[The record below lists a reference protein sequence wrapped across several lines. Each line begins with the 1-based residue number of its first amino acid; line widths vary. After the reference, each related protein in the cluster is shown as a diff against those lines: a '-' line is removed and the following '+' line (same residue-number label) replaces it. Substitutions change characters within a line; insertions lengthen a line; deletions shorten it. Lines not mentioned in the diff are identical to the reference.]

1 MIRFGIPLLPGLGL
15 LFLSGCDNAPSNLNT
30 LPDFVL
36 SEISSTHY
44 DGVSNDLLT
53 AGLGA
58 EGLASA
64 TAPGYVD
71 PANPTVEELR
81 TNAIHGN
88 YRALVDTTEAGGF
101 GRFYGPAVD
110 PATTILPR
118 GLIPGTETIALTERG
133 GQWVTVM
140 VQVPDTFDPADAC
153 IVTAPSS
160 GSRGVYG
167 AIGTA
172 GEWGLKQGCA
182 VAYTDKGTGTGFHD
196 LQDNTVNRVRGP
208 RQAAGEAD
216 SNFTAPLDEAARVA
230 FNAATPFRF
239 AAEHAHSKQ
248 NPEAN
253 WGRHVLDSITFA
265 FYVLNEQ
272 FGDQDSAGRHRKTL
286 TPNNTLVIA
295 SSVSNG
301 GGASLRALEQ
311 DSQGL
316 IDGVAVSEPNVNPAP
331 GGGFGIQQGAGP
343 VIGPDIHGKSL
354 LDYHTLLN
362 VYQPCATLAP
372 DNADAPLNLTPAAN
386 AEARCASL
394 GDKGLLVA
402 DTLEAQAV
410 EAQAIINDYG
420 FNTEQN
426 ILQPSHVTL
435 QVPQGIS
442 ALYAMAYGRFGV
454 EDHLCGFSYSAVD
467 AAFMPTPIAPAAAAV
482 LFATSN
488 GIPPTGGVNLI
499 NNDAANGA
507 VDHRAGISPS
517 TGRADLSLD
526 AALCLREQAATDRV
540 LSGID
545 EIHATGKLRNKP
557 VVIVTGRDDA
567 VLSINHTS
575 RPYYALTQQTQGNQ
589 VHYYEVKHAQH
600 LDVLN
605 GLPGFNERYIPLH
618 VYFNRAL
625 DLLYTHLKTGA
636 PLPPSQ
642 VIQTQPRGAGA
653 PPLAEANVP
662 TIALEPPAADRI
674 VLDDGVLRIPD

>member
-1 MIRFGIPLLPGLGL
+1 MMRFGTRLLPGLGL
-15 LFLSGCDNAPSNLNT
+15 LALAGCDSDPSNLNK
-30 LPDFVL
+30 LPGFVL
-36 SEISSTHY
+36 SVVSVTHY

-101 GRFYGPAVD
+101 GRFYGPTVD
-110 PATTILPR
+110 PATAVLPR
-118 GLIPGTETIALTERG
+118 GLIPGTETIALTESG
-133 GQWVTVM
+133 GQRVTVM
-140 VQVPDTFDPADAC
+140 VQVPDTFDPADPC

-172 GEWGLKQGCA
+172 GEWGLKRGCA
-182 VAYTDKGTGTGFHD
+182 VAYTDKGTGTGFHY
-196 LQDNTVNRVRGP
+196 LQDDTVNRVRGP
-208 RQAAGEAD
+208 RQAAGEPD
-216 SNFTAPLDEAARVA
+216 SNFTAPLDEAARA
-230 FNAATPFRF
+230 DFNAATPFRF

-248 NPEAN
+248 NPEAD
-253 WGRHVLDSITFA
+253 WGRYVLDSIEFA

-272 FGDQDSAGRHRKTL
+272 FGAQDSAGRHRKTL
-286 TPNNTLVIA
+286 TPDNTLVIA

-311 DSQGL
+311 DSRGL
-316 IDGVAVSEPNVNPAP
+316 IDGAAVSEPNVNPVP
-331 GGGFGIQQGAGP
+331 GGAFSLQQGAGP
-343 VIGPDIHGKSL
+343 LLGPDTHSRSL
-354 LDYHTLLN
+354 LDYYTLLN
-362 VYQPCATLAP
+362 LYQPCATLAP
-372 DNADAPLNLTPAAN
+372 ANAGAPLNLTPAAN

-394 GDKGLLVA
+394 RDKGLLGA
-402 DTLEAQAV
+402 DTLEAQAL
-410 EAQAIINDYG
+410 EAQAIINGYG

-426 ILQPSHVTL
+426 ILQPSHVAL

-454 EDHLCGFSYSAVD
+454 EDHLCGYSYGAVD
-467 AAFMPTPIAPAAAAV
+467 AAFMPTPIAPATEAV

-488 GIPPTGGVNLI
+488 GIPPSGGVNLI
-499 NNDAANGA
+499 NNDSATGP
-507 VDHRAGISPS
+507 VDHRAAISPS

-526 AALCLREQAATDRV
+526 AALCLREQAASDRV
-540 LSGID
+540 LAGIA
-545 EIHATGKLRNKP
+545 EIHATGQLRGKP
-557 VVIVTGRDDA
+557 VLIVTGRDDA
-567 VLSINHTS
+567 VLPVNHTS
-575 RPYYALTQQTQGNQ
+575 RPYYALTQQAQGQ

-625 DLLYTHLKTGA
+625 DLLYAHLKTGA

-642 VIQTQPRGAGA
+642 VIQTRPRGAGA
-653 PPLAEANVP
+653 PPLAAANVP
-662 TIALEPPAADRI
+662 AIAADPAAADRI
-674 VLDDGVLRIPD
+674 VLDDGVLRIPE